1 MTQRGIYASVESLAP
16 YLQKH
21 IHPFLSEEEITRRGS
36 EGAARR
42 LVQIK
47 EDAGTESPER
57 KRIESLLEK
66 WASENPK
73 DQELLEELSGPD
85 QENSEYAL

>member
-1 MTQRGIYASVESLAP
+1 MTQRGIYASVEALVP
-16 YLQKH
+16 YLQQH
-21 IHPFLSEEEITRRGS
+21 VHPSLSEEEIARRGS

-42 LVQIK
+42 LLQIK
-47 EDAGTESPER
+47 EDASPESQEQ

-73 DQELLEELSGPD
+73 DRDLLKELLGPD
-85 QENSEYAL
+85 QANSEYAL